1 MVQIP
6 KPVPSFL
13 DTCDKLRVQG
23 NQQIWASKDRNNYY
37 TWDSLHGEIE
47 GFDKRGRHLGA
58 FHALSG
64 EQTKEAVRG
73 RKINV

>member
-23 NQQIWASKDRNNYY
+23 GQQVWISKDRSRHY

-47 GFDKRGRHLGA
+47 GFNKRGRHLGA
-58 FHALSG
+58 FDAGTG
-64 EQTKEAVRG
+64 EQIKEAVKG
-73 RKINV
+73 RTIDV

>member
-13 DTCDKLRVQG
+13 DTCDRLKVQG
-23 NQQIWASKDRNNYY
+23 NQRIWVSKDRNNYY

-47 GFDKRGRHLGA
+47 GFNKRGRHLGA
-58 FHALSG
+58 FHAETG
-64 EQTKEAVRG
+64 EQIKEAVRG
-73 RKINV
+73 RTIDV

>member
-6 KPVPSFL
+6 RPVPSFL
-13 DTCDKLRVQG
+13 DTCDKLKVHG
-23 NQQIWASKDRNNYY
+23 NQQVWVSKDRNYHY

-47 GFDKRGRHLGA
+47 GYDKRGRHLGA
-58 FHALSG
+58 FDAQTG
-64 EQTKEAVRG
+64 EQTKEAVKG